1 MASWRGQI
9 SKILFPYFLAIPVTA
24 VLSYGL
30 IFVQYKLHV
39 INFFPAFFRVYN
51 PGQYLESFFV
61 VSRWFSERL
70 LLNFVGTWWFVGAIL
85 QFYIIFPV
93 LLYVYNKISPR
104 KFLFLSFLITVAFR
118 SLIVFFSPLSVL
130 VGINTG
136 EILFFTYFPAR
147 LVEFGVGMYL
157 ASSDMENKKITKYYF
172 GILMFL
178 TGIIL
183 STFRL
188 GTIFSDMFLCV
199 GLFIVLFSVA
209 KKLSAPIAGVRTLRA
224 VVRLCSPSR
233 ACRGKSL
240 ESPHSLINF
249 SSQGRCSFLRFH
261 QISSQT

>member
-1 MASWRGQI
+1 MASRLRQI

-30 IFVQYKLHV
+30 IFIQYKLHV

-93 LLYVYNKISPR
+93 LLYVYNKVSPR

-118 SLIVFFSPLSVL
+118 SLIVFFSPFSVP

-136 EILFFTYFPAR
+136 EILLFTYFPAR

-157 ASSDMENKKITKYYF
+157 ASAEMKNKRILKCRF
-172 GILMFL
+172 GVLMFL
-178 TGIIL
+178 TGITL

-188 GTIFSDMFLCV
+188 GTIFSDMFLGV
-199 GLFIVLFSVA
+199 GLFVILFSVS
-209 KKLSAPIAGVRTLRA
+209 KRLSASTARVTEKIGA
-224 VVRLCSPSR
+224 
-233 ACRGKSL
+233 KSYSIYL
-240 ESPHSLINF
+240 YQEPAMKMILSILFGRSL
-249 SSQGRCSFLRFH
+249 
-261 QISSQT
+261 